1 MIYKQIIQ
9 GLDQFDI
16 NELSMRG
23 LTKQQI
29 NESIICCF
37 DKFFENKGNLDRY
50 AKDFLVQDWIT
61 YKRNFYI
68 VIDDNINEVLNIFKA
83 AKIKDTNKV
92 FEAVSNFQEIS
103 VEIGNKYWSMVIM
116 QRNMSEF
123 GDFEYIAE
131 CFNLIDQICEII
143 IKNYLFLIVQMHRI
157 SKNKNSD
164 FNDIQ
169 KLTFGDLINEL
180 NQAKKLD
187 NLLNYFDSSISIS
200 QWRNIACHKSYKYND
215 GKIECKYGKDL
226 EHSTTIDNKKDL
238 LDITNKLNKIAQAI
252 NFAYKFF
259 FYDNIQDIGSI
270 FNQTNNDIKS
280 RDETWHLIFV
290 TELYSNGFRVIEIE
304 DKQDKLKIL
313 LQEMTLEDKE
323 KRSIQS
329 SIALYKAWFHSSK
342 KNIEIIYVDID
353 GYLYLSSSTTALV
366 CEEIGKGNK
375 DINYLAQNAV
385 FKKLSKLKFG
395 EE

>member
-1 MIYKQIIQ
+1 
-9 GLDQFDI
+9 
-16 NELSMRG
+16 
-23 LTKQQI
+23 
-29 NESIICCF
+29 
-37 DKFFENKGNLDRY
+37 
-50 AKDFLVQDWIT
+50 
-61 YKRNFYI
+61 
-68 VIDDNINEVLNIFKA
+68 
-83 AKIKDTNKV
+83 
-92 FEAVSNFQEIS
+92 
-103 VEIGNKYWSMVIM
+103 
-116 QRNMSEF
+116 
-123 GDFEYIAE
+123 
-131 CFNLIDQICEII
+131 
-143 IKNYLFLIVQMHRI
+143 
-157 SKNKNSD
+157 
-164 FNDIQ
+164 
-169 KLTFGDLINEL
+169 
-180 NQAKKLD
+180 
-187 NLLNYFDSSISIS
+187 
-200 QWRNIACHKSYKYND
+200 
-215 GKIECKYGKDL
+215 
-226 EHSTTIDNKKDL
+226 

>member
-9 GLDQFDI
+9 GLDEFDI

-37 DKFFENKGNLDRY
+37 DKFFENKDNLDRY

-157 SKNKNSD
+157 V
-164 FNDIQ
+164 
-169 KLTFGDLINEL
+169 
-180 NQAKKLD
+180 
-187 NLLNYFDSSISIS
+187 Y
-200 QWRNIACHKSYKYND
+200 C
-215 GKIECKYGKDL
+215 KIK
-226 EHSTTIDNKKDL
+226 
-238 LDITNKLNKIAQAI
+238 
-252 NFAYKFF
+252 
-259 FYDNIQDIGSI
+259 
-270 FNQTNNDIKS
+270 
-280 RDETWHLIFV
+280 
-290 TELYSNGFRVIEIE
+290 
-304 DKQDKLKIL
+304 
-313 LQEMTLEDKE
+313 M
-323 KRSIQS
+323 
-329 SIALYKAWFHSSK
+329 
-342 KNIEIIYVDID
+342 
-353 GYLYLSSSTTALV
+353 
-366 CEEIGKGNK
+366 
-375 DINYLAQNAV
+375 
-385 FKKLSKLKFG
+385 
-395 EE
+395 